1 MPKPKI
7 TLKARLG
14 KAYREGVEIGFKQG
28 RQEAERLHARLL
40 VTEREQ
46 IRDDLMRDARLA
58 RFETVTELMSKMASQ
73 IGQTIAQLTS
83 LDGRL
88 D

>member
-14 KAYREGVEIGFKQG
+14 KAYREGVETGFKQG

-46 IRDDLMRDARLA
+46 MRDDIMHDARLA
-58 RFETVTELMSKMASQ
+58 RFETVTEIMSRMASM
-73 IGQTIAQLTS
+73 IGQSLAQLTS
-83 LDGRL
+83 LDGRI